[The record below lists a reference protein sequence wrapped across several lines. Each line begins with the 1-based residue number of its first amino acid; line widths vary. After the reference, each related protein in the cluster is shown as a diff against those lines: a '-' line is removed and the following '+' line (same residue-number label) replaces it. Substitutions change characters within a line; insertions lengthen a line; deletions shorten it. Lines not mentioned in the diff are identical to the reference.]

1 MRLLITGGAGF
12 IGSHAVDASLKNNY
26 NITVLDN
33 LTMGNLENLKNK
45 KVKFIKSDIRDK
57 NLNFKDIDAVI
68 HLGAQINVR
77 TSLERPIYDG
87 DVNILGTL
95 NILESM
101 RKYDVEKIVF
111 ASSAAVYGNP
121 KYLPVDEDHPKEP
134 MSPYG
139 MSKYCGERYIK
150 LYNEM
155 YGINYTIL
163 RYSNVYGER
172 QDPKGE
178 AGVISIFI
186 DSMLNNK
193 APAIYG
199 DGNQTRDFVYV
210 GDVAKGTLMALR
222 WKNEIVN
229 IGTGMETTI
238 NELYDIIA
246 NTIYFKEKPRY
257 STPREGEINRMVMSI
272 DRAMKLQWSPNIT
285 LREGIKRTVN
295 WMKDLFK
302 K

>member
-12 IGSHAVDASLKNNY
+12 IGSHVVDASLENNY

-33 LTMGNLENLKNK
+33 LITGNLENLKNK

-57 NLNFKDIDAVI
+57 NLNFKDIDAII

-150 LYNEM
+150 LYNEI
-155 YGINYTIL
+155 YGIDYTIL

-186 DSMLNNK
+186 DSMLSNK

-199 DGNQTRDFVYV
+199 DGKQTRDFVYA

-246 NTIYFKEKPRY
+246 NTLNFKEKPIY

-272 DRAMKLQWSPNIT
+272 DKAMKLQWNPTIT

-295 WMKDLFK
+295 WMKELFK